1 MDRICVFCGSNA
13 GHDPVYREAA
23 AALGRELA
31 ARDIDL
37 VFGGGGVGLM
47 GALAEATLEHGG
59 SAYGVMP
66 EGIADREQP
75 PDGLTELYLVE
86 SMHERKQ
93 RMFDLAEGF
102 VALPGGIG
110 TMEEFFEMVTW
121 SQLGFHDYPTGI
133 INVDDFFGELV
144 AFLDGATADGFI
156 DDAHRNSIRT
166 AEDPATLLDDF
177 EAL

>member
-1 MDRICVFCGSNA
+1 MDRVCVFCGSNT
-13 GHDPVYREAA
+13 GNDPIYRETAREF
-23 AALGRELA
+23 GRELA

-47 GALAEATLEHGG
+47 GALAEAVLDAGG
-59 SAYGVMP
+59 EVHGVMP

-93 RMFDLAEGF
+93 QMFDLADGF

-110 TMEEFFEMVTW
+110 TLEELFEMVTW
-121 SQLGFHDYPTGI
+121 AQLGFHQYPTGI
-133 INVDDFFGELV
+133 VDIDGFFVDLV
-144 AFLDGATADGFI
+144 AFLDSATAAGFI
-156 DDAHRNSIRT
+156 
-166 AEDPATLLDDF
+166 AEDHRELILVEDDPGTLLDRF
-177 EAL
+177 QAH